1 MEANNLHVRTLNEFE
16 ANGLKHEDVLNF
28 QVHPLLQHVI
38 KMITLE
44 MGSHYPLKKVRF
56 QI

>member
-1 MEANNLHVRTLNEFE
+1 MEANNLHARTLNEFE
-16 ANGLKHEDVLNF
+16 ANGLKHEEVLNF

-44 MGSHYPLKKVRF
+44 MGSHYPLKKVGF